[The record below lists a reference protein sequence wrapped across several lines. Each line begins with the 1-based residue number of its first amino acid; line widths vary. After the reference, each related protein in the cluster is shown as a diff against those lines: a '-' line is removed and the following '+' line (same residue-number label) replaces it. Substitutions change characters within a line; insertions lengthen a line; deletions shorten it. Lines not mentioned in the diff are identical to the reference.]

1 MAILHTDSDPHIRSF
16 LESQLMIT
24 LAGCFFFTKTISI
37 LDLCMWTL
45 RSLVLAL
52 RQIDVH

>member
-1 MAILHTDSDPHIRSF
+1 
-16 LESQLMIT
+16 MIT